1 MLIFNEWRYAVRQ
14 PLVWLCII
22 IPLVFAVMLSSGL
35 AAVEVNSLKQF
46 KLNITMLQMMQLPVL
61 VGVLAPV
68 IFLRDQHASMQELIY
83 ATQTSLFKRSLARVC
98 LLICLVFIISL
109 ISDLV
114 MIYMQVRQL
123 GYIPNMVSFTVF
135 NSFLVLL
142 PNSCFL
148 VVVAFFV
155 CHKSAN
161 SLPNYVVFT
170 VLWIGYIMLASITGN
185 PMLAGSSII
194 SNRFYTLFVWLD
206 PFAYTA
212 VINSLTNSLGAS
224 FAINRVVVSMLA
236 VGIFYI
242 TFSKNK
248 KHTLLKSENGKN
260 TNEYIRYNTL
270 EPAEYKT
277 AKVTKKP
284 FLMMASLYKITLVN
298 LVSHPVTLL
307 IIFVWPVIVFNSVAS
322 SSGYVEPMS
331 VMSTTS
337 LDAISYYAFDMQL
350 LFGTLL
356 MALWSWQVSCFA
368 KYYNIAELIAATPL
382 KTYYFLNSQL
392 LALGTMILFF
402 LTMSLLGASA
412 AQWFLHS
419 AYQFEVHLTILF
431 LMTIVLAIIA
441 CVFLCVFNLCR
452 SQLIAGLLI
461 AVILLIKF
469 TPIMTSLGLTH
480 TLWSVGWTPLQAPD
494 NFWGYRA
501 SISSYWPYISVWLV
515 ACISLVI
522 ITGIFN
528 HRGAGLSQRVMGVKH
543 FWLLIPLLITV
554 ALFTQLHL
562 RLVEEK
568 PLTNSHK
575 REAFKAQYE
584 KAFSQWRNVAQ
595 PNIVHIDA
603 NVGFYPHQQQA
614 HFSLIYTLKNTHQ
627 APIKEILVGRS
638 GFYKWADIEIDGAQ
652 RAKSFPLLNQAV
664 FKFEN
669 EMQPGEI
676 RKLVTR
682 FDVHQAKLWPVRGHQ
697 IITPEFSYIRSVP
710 LLPTVGYQDN
720 YELTDPILRQQ
731 HALKVKSVI
740 RPTKLFAKTA
750 KASTHYQWLTM
761 SSKVSSTR
769 GYQVITQGEEISR
782 TSKDDREIFHFETR
796 TPINAIPAWV
806 TVPYSPVTK
815 QQNGVILNVFAK
827 DKNEPARAESIAVN
841 LSAMGDTIKWLNN
854 ISPYRAKQLSLIGSP
869 SVGATGYALPQLI
882 LIEDSVGFRSKPSAN
897 AGFDQ
902 RYRRAVHETAHQW
915 FGHDIGNGVFSDSA
929 FLVESM
935 AKYIE
940 LVVIEQRYGK
950 ATMQALVEYET
961 TRYEQSMLMNIKE
974 RTALV
979 DATQSFD
986 QYSRATIVF
995 AKLRAAIGDEPIIN
1009 ALKLVW
1015 KNHGYPNSP
1024 ANSMDFIRA
1033 LKHEAGKEQESLINT
1048 LFLE

>member
-22 IPLVFAVMLSSGL
+22 IPLIFAIMLSYGL
-35 AAVEVNSLKQF
+35 ATVEVDSLKQF
-46 KLNITMLQMMQLPVL
+46 KLNITMLQMMQLPML

-68 IFLRDQHASMQELIY
+68 MLLRDQHASMQELIY
-83 ATQTSLFKRSLARVC
+83 VTQTSLFKRSLARVC
-98 LLICLVFIISL
+98 ILICLVFIISL
-109 ISDLV
+109 SAILI
-114 MIYMQVRQL
+114 MAFMHIRQL
-123 GYIPNMVSFTVF
+123 GYIPNTASFTLF
-135 NSFLVLL
+135 SSFLVLL
-142 PNSCFL
+142 PNSCLL
-148 VVVAFFV
+148 VVIAFYI
-155 CHKSAN
+155 CHKSAT
-161 SLPNYVVFT
+161 SLPNYVFFA
-170 VLWIGYIMLASITGN
+170 VLWVGYIVLASITGN

-194 SNRFYTLFVWLD
+194 SNSFYTLFIWLD
-206 PFAYTA
+206 PFAYTG

-224 FAINRVVVSMLA
+224 FAINRVVVSLLA
-236 VGIFYI
+236 VGIFLI
-242 TFSKNK
+242 TLNQNTILKNK
-248 KHTLLKSENGKN
+248 KANKGQS
-260 TNEYIRYNTL
+260 TNEYIRHNML
-270 EPAEYKT
+270 EPAEYTT
-277 AKVTKKP
+277 ARVTQKP

-307 IIFVWPVIVFNSVAS
+307 IIFVWPVMVFNSVAS

-350 LFGTLL
+350 LIGTLL
-356 MALWSWQVSCFA
+356 LALWSWQVSCFA

-382 KTYYFLNSQL
+382 KTYYFIISQL
-392 LALGTMILFF
+392 FVLGTMILVF
-402 LTMSLLGASA
+402 LSMSLLGASA

-419 AYQFEVHLTILF
+419 AYQLEAHLSILF
-431 LMTIVLAIIA
+431 LMFIPLTIIA

-461 AVILLIKF
+461 GAILLIKF
-469 TPIMTSLGLTH
+469 TPIMTYFGLTH

-501 SISSYWPYISVWLV
+501 SMSSYWPYISVWLV

-522 ITGIFN
+522 ITGVFN
-528 HRGAGLSQRVMGVKH
+528 HRGTGLSRRVLGVKH
-543 FWLLIPLLITV
+543 FWLFIPLLITV

-584 KAFSQWRNVAQ
+584 KSFSQWRNVAQ
-595 PNIVHIDA
+595 PRIVHIDA
-603 NVGFYPHQQQA
+603 NVDFYPQKQQA

-627 APIKEILVGRS
+627 ESIKEVLIGRA
-638 GFYKWADIEIDGAQ
+638 GFYKWANIEIDGAQ

-664 FKFEN
+664 FKLEN

-682 FDVHQAKLWPVRGHQ
+682 FDFHQAKLWPVRGHQ

-731 HALKVKSVI
+731 HALKVKQSI

-761 SSKVSSTR
+761 SSKVSTTS

-815 QQNGVILNVFAK
+815 QQNGVMLNVFAK
-827 DKNEPARAESIAVN
+827 DKNEPARADSIAVN
-841 LSAMGDTIKWLNN
+841 LSAMGDTIKWLNK

-869 SVGATGYALPQLI
+869 RLGVTGYALPQLI

-915 FGHDIGNGVFSDSA
+915 FGHDIGNGVFADSA
-929 FLVESM
+929 FLVESL

-950 ATMQALVEYET
+950 KAMQALVEYET
-961 TRYEQSMLMNIKE
+961 SRYQQSALMSIKE
-974 RTALV
+974 KLALV
-979 DATQSFD
+979 DATQGFD
-986 QYSRATIVF
+986 QYSRSTIVF
-995 AKLRAAIGDEPIIN
+995 AKLRAVIGDKPIIR
-1009 ALKLVW
+1009 ALRSIW
-1015 KNHGYPNSP
+1015 KNNSYPNRP
-1024 ANSMDFIRA
+1024 ANSMDFIRS
-1033 LKHEAGKEQESLINT
+1033 LKFEAGIEHEALINK
-1048 LFLE
+1048 LLLE